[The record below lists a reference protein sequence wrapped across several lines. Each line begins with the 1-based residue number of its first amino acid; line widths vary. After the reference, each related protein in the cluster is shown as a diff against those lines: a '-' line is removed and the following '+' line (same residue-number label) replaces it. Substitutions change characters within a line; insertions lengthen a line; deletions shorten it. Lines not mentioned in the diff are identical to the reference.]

1 MCLLYL
7 LLIFCSFSDWTPL
20 HYAALKGRV
29 EVVQLLLSCNA
40 AIDTKDNG
48 YRPYRC
54 AVDQNRF
61 LIFCCILPLIF
72 APIFCSFG
80 ASSRKIFDRTPLHYA
95 ASIGRVEVAQLL
107 LSCNAAVD
115 ARTSGYRPY
124 RCIADENTFLIFCC
138 IVPLIFAP
146 DTLFL

>member
-61 LIFCCILPLIF
+61 LIFCCIAHLIRFCFVPL
-72 APIFCSFG
+72 ATKPRYTTPPRKVALKSCSCCCR
-80 ASSRKIFDRTPLHYA
+80 ATPLSTRKTTGIAPTA
-95 ASIGRVEVAQLL
+95 ALL
-107 LSCNAAVD
+107 IKID
-115 ARTSGYRPY
+115 
-124 RCIADENTFLIFCC
+124 F
-138 IVPLIFAP
+138 
-146 DTLFL
+146 